1 MVPLLSPTPEN
12 VRSAAEALRAGNLV
26 AMPTETVYGLAGNAL
41 DPAVLARIFEVKK
54 RPFFDPLIVHVAE
67 RKEIDPLVREIPEGA
82 EILMARF
89 WPGPLTLVLPKSD
102 RVPGLATAGLDTVA
116 VRVPAH
122 PVAQA
127 LLREAG
133 IPLAAPSANPFGAL
147 SPTTATHVTDA
158 FSEAEGIACVLDGG
172 PCAIGVESTVLGWD
186 QGRPVLMRAGG
197 VPLEALEE
205 ALGTRIARFTAPSGD
220 DATPSPGALP
230 WHYAPRTP
238 LRMLDENE
246 NAAHEATARGRAGL
260 LWFGDAPAPVG
271 YARTENLSP
280 EGSLREAATN
290 LFAMLHR
297 LDAAGLE
304 ELHARG
310 VPEHGLGRA
319 VNERLRKAAAAPR
332 ARR

>member
-1 MVPLLSPTPEN
+1 MVSLLPPTPEN
-12 VRSAAEALRAGNLV
+12 IRRAARDLRAGNLV

-67 RKEIDPLVREIPEGA
+67 RREITPLVREIPAGA
-82 EILMARF
+82 EILMDRF
-89 WPGPLTLVLPKSD
+89 WPGPLTLVLPKSE

-116 VRVPAH
+116 VRIPAH

-133 IPLAAPSANPFGAL
+133 MPLAAPSANPFGAL
-147 SPTTATHVTDA
+147 SPTTAAHVTEA
-158 FSEAEGIACVLDGG
+158 FSEGIACVLDGG

-186 QGRPVLMRAGG
+186 GGRPVLMRAGG
-197 VPLEALEE
+197 VPLEVLEE
-205 ALGTRIARFTAPSGD
+205 VLGTPIARFTAPKS
-220 DATPSPGALP
+220 DADAVPSPGALP

-238 LRMLDENE
+238 LRLLDENG
-246 NAAHEATARGRAGL
+246 NTARGATARGRAGL

-271 YARTENLSP
+271 YARIENLSTR
-280 EGSLREAATN
+280 GSLQEAATN

-297 LDAAGLE
+297 LDDAGLE
-304 ELHARG
+304 ELHATG
-310 VPEHGLGRA
+310 IPEQGLGRA

-332 ARR
+332 